1 MHLQR
6 PRYAVPRNA
15 GSNARFTCRSP
26 GVKCWPTG
34 RIVRGL
40 EDLHVA
46 RDAGPTTYFEF
57 EVNPNVTLRTFA
69 YNPFRRRAPG
79 TLFDRFV
86 VSAPFTDG
94 IGEATRP
101 GRPGHVWESKVRI
114 PLSLFSAD
122 NGKAKGAAWRMDL
135 FRTATSPQMF
145 PNQTTG
151 LESARCGRL
160 SRHALL
166 WPFRIR
172 LE

>member
-1 MHLQR
+1 MSRGTRAR
-6 PRYAVPRNA
+6 PR
-15 GSNARFTCRSP
+15 T
-26 GVKCWPTG
+26 
-34 RIVRGL
+34 
-40 EDLHVA
+40 
-46 RDAGPTTYFEF
+46 FEF
-57 EVNPNVTLRTFA
+57 EVNPNNVTLWTFA
-69 YNPFRRRAPG
+69 YNPSRRRAPG
-79 TLFDRFV
+79 TPFDRFV
-86 VSAPFTDG
+86 VPAPFTDG

-114 PLSLFSAD
+114 PLGLFSVD
-122 NGKAKGAAWRMDL
+122 NGKAKGTAWRMDL

-172 LE
+172 LDWAVVSSPVVVSCRLLKK